1 MPKIITF
8 QALDILMKI
17 ASRILFVIACL
28 IAASSVLLAAY
39 VAHMGEGLSPSALK
53 SVQSALQMLQI
64 HVLAMLG
71 VCAVA
76 LLHKASKVLLLS
88 AALFL
93 LGLLM
98 FSLNICLI
106 HLGGITVFRSLTP
119 YGGMAF
125 MAAWLSLAVWALRA
139 PRPQ

>member
-8 QALDILMKI
+8 QALEILMKI
-17 ASRILFVIACL
+17 ASRILFVIACV

-39 VAHMGEGLSPSALK
+39 VAHMGEGLSSSALK
-53 SVQSALQMLQI
+53 SVQSALQMQQI

-71 VCAVA
+71 VCAIA
-76 LLHKASKVLLLS
+76 MLHKTSQVLLLS
-88 AALFL
+88 AVLFL
-93 LGLLM
+93 LGLFM

-106 HLGGITVFRSLTP
+106 HLGGITVFKALTP

-125 MAAWLSLAVWALRA
+125 IAAWLSLAVWAVKRQ
-139 PRPQ
+139 PT

>member
-1 MPKIITF
+1 
-8 QALDILMKI
+8 MKMV
-17 ASRILFVIACL
+17 SRMLFVTACL

-64 HVLAMLG
+64 HVVAMLG

-76 LLHKASKVLLLS
+76 LLHQASKVLLLS

-98 FSLNICLI
+98 FSINICLI
-106 HLGGITVFRSLTP
+106 HLAGVDSFRQLTP

-125 MAAWLSLAVWALRA
+125 IAAWLSLAVWALLA